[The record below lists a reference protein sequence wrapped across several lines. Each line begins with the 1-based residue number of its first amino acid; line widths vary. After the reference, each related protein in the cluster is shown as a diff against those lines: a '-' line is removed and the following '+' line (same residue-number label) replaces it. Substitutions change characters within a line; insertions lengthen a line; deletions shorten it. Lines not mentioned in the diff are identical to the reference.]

1 MAGDGR
7 AAWNW
12 SGSARPASNGFC
24 IYRLTNREPSPFRFD
39 FFFLFSLFLFFSS
52 SWIQPNRMSINRYSQ
67 RDGKKR
73 FCQSNQEH
81 FFFLFRSCCCAFP
94 RRVTKGVSPNL
105 TDTTARGSDGWN
117 EEKIPSSGRTRRSSG
132 PITPN
137 GRQKEMRRIRMMFD
151 LKGKIK

>member
-1 MAGDGR
+1 MT
-7 AAWNW
+7 AAPR
-12 SGSARPASNGFC
+12 GTDPDPPVRRPMDSVF
-24 IYRLTNREPSPFRFD
+24 IDSPTVNLVHSD
-39 FFFLFSLFLFFSS
+39 LIFFFLFSLFLFFSS